1 MPTRRATVGTVRCR
15 TVPWCCRP
23 CASGVLPACF
33 FPCVLQLV
41 PQRFVRFAV
50 VRGACAQLE
59 PSKRSCPH
67 DACGVDV
74 GVVLVRAAGAPE
86 ALGLPA
92 LRVDASALGA
102 RVARV
107 HGGELERS
115 SAPGFDRSGSCVLG
129 HAPAASADAPVE
141 PLHLARRQATPRVF
155 ALSVI
160 VLICSD
166 SKPPTSKCCASQQAN
181 LRMASQSCARI
192 AACAARI
199 VSRSSRH
206 FREPFTQP
214 FIRPCAATARS
225 RVGP

>member
-50 VRGACAQLE
+50 VRDACAQLE

-92 LRVDASALGA
+92 LRVDASALGV

-115 SAPGFDRSGSCVLG
+115 SAPAST
-129 HAPAASADAPVE
+129 AAAAASWVT
-141 PLHLARRQATPRVF
+141 RQQLLRMLRLSRCTCSTLATPRAF

-166 SKPPTSKCCASQQAN
+166 SKPAMSKCCASQQAN
-181 LRMASQSCARI
+181 LRMASRSCACI

-199 VSRSSRH
+199 VLSSSRH
-206 FREPFTQP
+206 FREPLTHA

-225 RVGP
+225 RVAL